1 MLARYVTLPVKAVIA
16 EDEWYASESRK
27 IDVLVPDD
35 QPEATGLL
43 DADGHM
49 LYRVVSRGPL
59 GFCR

>member
-1 MLARYVTLPVKAVIA
+1 MPRYVTRPAKAVIA
-16 EDEWYASESRK
+16 EDEWYESESRK

-43 DADGHM
+43 DADGNM
-49 LYRVVSRGPL
+49 LYRVVRRGPL